1 MKRKVCEGV
10 ITSKFGNRI
19 HPVTGQPSSFHN
31 GVDIA
36 CPRNTPVYSPV
47 RAKIEKVYMH
57 ELGGLT
63 VVLRDLRNNDRY
75 AFCHLNEACYN
86 AGQTVAQGIQIA
98 KSGNTGQSTG
108 PHLHFSYASG
118 GTWSGG
124 ICSGFTYS
132 DPTNKIE
139 FDD

>member
-75 AFCHLNEACYN
+75 AFCHLNETCYN

-98 KSGNTGQSTG
+98 KSGNTGRSTG